1 MAATG
6 KEQWKNKHTAVV
18 EGDITWSSDTW
29 NGLLWFNW
37 LFLDLV

>member
-18 EGDITWSSDTW
+18 EGDIT
-29 NGLLWFNW
+29 
-37 LFLDLV
+37 